1 MLLVILFLSLLSTI
15 YYYSTGKMNKQVF
28 NKCLSCTMKS
38 ALGPSIKPV
47 SKVYLN
53 MYFSIE
59 VYWEEKRVLNKHRKY
74 FPSLSSLTIKSF
86 TVIFYLISSWFQIF
100 FVGDVNTCLSH
111 LTPKHCVALTLFEK
125 R

>member
-1 MLLVILFLSLLSTI
+1 
-15 YYYSTGKMNKQVF
+15 
-28 NKCLSCTMKS
+28 
-38 ALGPSIKPV
+38 
-47 SKVYLN
+47 

-59 VYWEEKRVLNKHRKY
+59 VYWEEKRALNKHRKY

-111 LTPKHCVALTLFEK
+111 LIPKHCVALTLFDK